1 MLSFDFEVLRRLV
14 KFTIRRSREDRIP
27 QVASSL
33 TFTTVLS
40 VVPLVTVGFAIFTAF
55 PMFSSFQVALQ
66 GFLADHLMPAQVS
79 IQIFKYLDQFVS
91 KAKGLTTAG
100 LLVLGVTAV
109 MTMMTIESVFNVIWR
124 VRKSRPLTQR
134 VLVYWSIITLG
145 PILFGLSLSI
155 SSFVLTE
162 SANWSGSL
170 GAAAAGSAHQMGPMM
185 ALGLTGTALPLTILA
200 YTLLYV
206 YLPNCRVEWRD
217 AVIGAVL
224 AGLGF
229 ELARHGFWHVYAQVP
244 DLYRGVRRVRD
255 AADFPDLGVSELADY
270 VAGRHRGFAA
280 AGNSSRGIPAR
291 FLRRR

>member
-79 IQIFKYLDQFVS
+79 NQIFKYLDEFVS

-162 SANWSGSL
+162 SANSSGSPQTSL
-170 GAAAAGSAHQMGPMM
+170 D
-185 ALGLTGTALPLTILA
+185 TA
-200 YTLLYV
+200 
-206 YLPNCRVEWRD
+206 
-217 AVIGAVL
+217 
-224 AGLGF
+224 
-229 ELARHGFWHVYAQVP
+229 
-244 DLYRGVRRVRD
+244 
-255 AADFPDLGVSELADY
+255 
-270 VAGRHRGFAA
+270 
-280 AGNSSRGIPAR
+280 SRGSRPAMASSSVR
-291 FLRRR
+291 ARARPPGIVRHVVPSCARNIRSTTGRGSSPVGVAHGATEGVGAISAA